1 MKSQYEDW
9 SDDASTIVGPS
20 QNSINR
26 AAAYMVRNMKKAF
39 KGKNQAVIGV
49 LRSEA
54 MAHVED
60 GLKPALWKRLLF
72 GKS

>member
-9 SDDASTIVGPS
+9 PDDASTIAEPS
-20 QNSINR
+20 QDSINR
-26 AAAYMVRNMKKAF
+26 EAEYMVRNMKKAF
-39 KGKNQAVIGV
+39 KGKDRAVIGV

-54 MAHVED
+54 IAHVED
-60 GLKPALWKRLLF
+60 GLKPALWKRMF